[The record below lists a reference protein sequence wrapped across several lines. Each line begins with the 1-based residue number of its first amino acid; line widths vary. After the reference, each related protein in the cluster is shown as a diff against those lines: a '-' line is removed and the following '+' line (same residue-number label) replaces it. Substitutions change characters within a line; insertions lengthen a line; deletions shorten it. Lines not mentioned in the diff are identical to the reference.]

1 MSPFKF
7 WGRAAAYWLI
17 ALIIFP
23 FSAPLSVCD
32 FADLAPRTTASTT
45 APLSKTPAR
54 SSVVKDMLAQVFPVR
69 TVTTRIKRDTRS
81 MHGLLLTVAIPYSTR
96 SSLRASSHVTH
107 LPRTTTKT
115 ILRI

>member
-1 MSPFKF
+1 MSPSRF
-7 WGRAAAYWLI
+7 WGRAAAYWLV

-32 FADLAPRTTASTT
+32 VADLASTTASTT
-45 APLSKTPAR
+45 APISKTPGR

-69 TVTTRIKRDTRS
+69 TVNNRIKRETRS
-81 MHGLLLTVAIPYSTR
+81 MHGLLLAIAIPYSTR
-96 SSLRASSHVTH
+96 SLLRASSHVTH
-107 LPRTTTKT
+107 LSSTTTKT

>member
-1 MSPFKF
+1 MSPSRF

-23 FSAPLSVCD
+23 LSAPLSVCD
-32 FADLAPRTTASTT
+32 LADLATTT
-45 APLSKTPAR
+45 APVSRTPGR
-54 SSVVKDMLAQVFPVR
+54 TSVVKDTLAQVFPVR
-69 TVTTRIKRDTRS
+69 TVNNRITRDTRS
-81 MHGLLLTVAIPYSTR
+81 LHDLLPTVAVPYTTR

-107 LPRTTTKT
+107 LSRSTTKT